1 MFRNSLRV
9 RLLLPV
15 LALVLIAVA
24 AATILL
30 AVFEAGR
37 VRAEADEAIGR
48 QTRSLQSLL
57 GVTRSIMLDRTHDE
71 MHLLRQRGEALG
83 PASQGAPITVGQR
96 QAPDL
101 LFGGKPQGNVFDL
114 ADGVVDI
121 MGGTVTLFSKAGD
134 DFVRVSTNVKKDDG
148 TRAVGTQLDPNG
160 PVITEIRKSEAFYG
174 IVDILGHPYV
184 TGYEPMFD
192 AARNMIGI
200 WYVGYKTDLEPL
212 DAVIGGSKAMD
223 SGFFAL
229 FDGNGKLR
237 FQSKAGAGAETIEK
251 IAAAPPADWIV
262 SREDVPGWG
271 FSLVSAYPKSD
282 IDRIV
287 WRQSLW
293 IVGLGLLLCV
303 MLVGLQSILI
313 WNRVLQP
320 IQNLTAVADELSLG
334 KPVASIPET
343 ELKDEIGTLAKA
355 IARLSHSVRIA
366 MSRLAQR

>member
-1 MFRNSLRV
+1 MLQNSLRV

-15 LALVLIAVA
+15 LALVLIAVVA
-24 AATILL
+24 TTILL
-30 AVFEAGR
+30 AIFEAGR
-37 VRAEADEAIGR
+37 VRSEADAAIGR

-71 MHLLRQRGEALG
+71 MRLLRQRGEALG
-83 PASQGAPITVGQR
+83 PAKQGAMITAGQR

-101 LFGGKPQGNVFDL
+101 LFGGKPQGNVFGL

-121 MGGTVTLFSKAGD
+121 MGGTVTLFSKAGE
-134 DFVRVSTNVKKDDG
+134 DFVRISTNVKKDDG

-160 PVITEIRKSEAFYG
+160 PVIVEMRKSLPFYG

-192 AARNMIGI
+192 ESRNVIGI

-212 DAVIGGSKAMD
+212 DAVIGSSKAMD

-229 FDGNGKLR
+229 FDSKGKLR
-237 FQSKAGAGAETIEK
+237 FQSRTGAGADTIQK
-251 IAAAPPADWIV
+251 IAADPPADWTV
-262 SREDVPGWG
+262 KREDVPGWG

-282 IDRIV
+282 INRIV
-287 WRQSLW
+287 WWQSLW
-293 IVGLGLLLCV
+293 IGGFGLVLCLLL
-303 MLVGLQSILI
+303 LGLQSALI

-320 IQNLTAVADELSLG
+320 IQSLTAVANDLSLG
-334 KPVASIPET
+334 KPVAAIPET

-355 IARLSHSVRIA
+355 VARLSNSVRLA
-366 MSRLAQR
+366 MERLAKR